1 MLIGHIKSSFD
12 FDIFTSEFYVE
23 KVFGLIVQGTN
34 QVLRFKLIA
43 RDTYQYE
50 GIKFKLIYISYE
62 RIECKIEENNLRKQ
76 DQKTL
81 DIGDTLVKLVCKPNK
96 NWLCRFCFSIGL
108 SFDMSTQM
116 HSNLVSRKFNDQSS
130 FDFTIECQNEKFY
143 VHEMILRDQSEYF

>member
-1 MLIGHIKSSFD
+1 MTNMMAFVAKSMTSLWNAIGHIKFSFD
-12 FDIFTSEFYVE
+12 FYIFKSEFYVE

-50 GIKFKLIYISYE
+50 GIKFKLIYISDE

-96 NWLCRFCFSIGL
+96 N
-108 SFDMSTQM
+108 
-116 HSNLVSRKFNDQSS
+116 
-130 FDFTIECQNEKFY
+130 
-143 VHEMILRDQSEYF
+143 